1 MPGSDRR
8 RNQLRLVSLSAK
20 SEASNAC
27 GNHKTRLRKGK
38 TVSTEHQVF
47 MKQLLENAEY
57 ANETGVL
64 NVIKLLKHEDSDV
77 TEGTSFAIG
86 AFETLRK
93 LLELRPDLLTP
104 RVTQEL
110 EAMSQHNDERV
121 RSVAQAVLGRR

>member
-1 MPGSDRR
+1 V
-8 RNQLRLVSLSAK
+8 N
-20 SEASNAC
+20 
-27 GNHKTRLRKGK
+27 
-38 TVSTEHQVF
+38 TEHLVF

-57 ANETGVL
+57 ANENGVL

-77 TEGTSFAIG
+77 REGTSFAAG

-110 EAMSQHNDERV
+110 EAMSQDNDKQV
-121 RSVAQAVLGRR
+121 RSVAQAVLGR